1 VNSPKAGSHHS
12 IDQHW
17 IAQHSRP
24 VIFLILTL
32 ALLGA
37 YLAFT
42 IPVSVFP
49 ATNFPRVLIGV
60 DNGVMP
66 IDQMMVTV
74 TRPIEEAV
82 NSVPGLLT
90 VRSITSRGSAEIDLF
105 FRWDVDMFQ
114 TLQYV
119 NAAISRVQPELP
131 TTAKIEA
138 HRMTFASFPIIGYSL
153 TSDTMPQT
161 RLWEMA
167 TYEMKPRL
175 NRLDGVSTV
184 IVQGGQEPE
193 FHITPDPA
201 KLLTAGV
208 TVSDILEAV
217 RRTNLVDSPGLLERN
232 HQLYL
237 GLVNGQVRTP
247 EEIANAVVKNT
258 PAGIPVRIGD
268 IATVAPGVRP
278 VYTIV
283 TANGKPAVL
292 ININRQPDGN
302 TVQVAQEVHDEINRI
317 RRTLPPGIQIAPF
330 YDQSIIV
337 NESIRSVRDAI
348 LLGLIFASIIL
359 VVFLRD
365 WGTSLVAGLVI
376 PVTVMVTFIA
386 LKLMGETF
394 DLMTLGGL
402 AAAVGLVIDDAIV
415 VVENIVLHRD
425 AGQQRLEAIRRAL
438 KEITVPLVFST
449 ITPVVVF
456 IPLIAITGV
465 TGVFFRALAVTMSVS
480 LLTSL
485 ALALTWT
492 PNLSQYFIRGRHDK
506 EGSEAESELPQAPA
520 SPEPNAAE
528 GPEENDNAM
537 KLLAAEE
544 KHLSGFFLR
553 VVNFHERWLRR
564 ALERPRLLILFSA
577 VLIVLSYV
585 CYRFSGSD
593 LLPEMDEGGFTL
605 DYIMPAGSSLAE
617 TNRVVGHVE
626 QMLREVPE
634 VESTSRRTG
643 LQLGLAAVTEANT
656 GDILVKLRAKRDRD
670 IEEIMAE
677 VRARVNRE
685 EPALDV
691 EFVQVLQDMID
702 DLTSAP
708 EPIQI
713 KLFAQDPKLLA
724 EWAEKIGD
732 AIGLD
737 EKTKEPK
744 IKGIVDVLNG
754 IDNTVSGPAVTFQVD
769 PSVAARAGF
778 TAEEVA
784 LDASAIL
791 EGEPAAAPVVA
802 NDRAYT
808 LRVRFPAAN
817 RASLEAMRDTLL
829 VSSSG
834 HTATLGALAAVVENP
849 GQNEIR
855 RENLQRNVAVTA
867 RLEGIDL
874 GSAMAAVQRTIN
886 GMHVPSS
893 IRVEYGGRY
902 EEQQKSFHDLV
913 IVLILAVLLLFIVL
927 LFEFG
932 TFAAP
937 IAILSSALLSTSG
950 VFIALLITRTTFNIS
965 SFMGMIMVIGIVAK
979 NGILLLDADQKM
991 RALGL
996 PAENAMLQAGRRRLR
1011 PIVMTALATVAGML
1025 PLAFAIGAG
1034 SQMLQPLAIA
1044 VIGGVLISMVLSLII
1059 TPAVHFYLSGKDE
1072 APRLQSSAA
1081 V

>member
-1 VNSPKAGSHHS
+1 VNSPKA
-12 IDQHW
+12 DHW
-17 IAQHSRP
+17 IARHSRP

-42 IPVSVFP
+42 IPISVFP
-49 ATNFPRVLIGV
+49 STNFPRVLIGV

-82 NSVPGLLT
+82 NSVPGLLQ
-90 VRSITSRGSAEIDLF
+90 VRSITSRGSAEVDLF

-119 NAAISRVQPELP
+119 NAALSRVQPELP
-131 TTAKIEA
+131 ASAKVEA

-161 RLWEMA
+161 KLWEVA

-184 IVQGGQEPE
+184 VIQGGREPE
-193 FHITPDPA
+193 FHITPDPS
-201 KLLTAGV
+201 KLLAAGV

-217 RRTNLVDSPGLLERN
+217 RRTNLIDSPGLLEQN

-247 EEIANAVVKNT
+247 EQIANAVVKNT

-268 IATVAPGVRP
+268 IGTVAPGVKP
-278 VYTIV
+278 IYTIV

-292 ININRQPDGN
+292 LNINRQPDGN
-302 TVQVAQEVHDEINRI
+302 TVQVAQEVHDEIERI
-317 RRTLPPGIQIAPF
+317 RKTLPPGIRIEPF

-337 NESIRSVRDAI
+337 NESIKSVRDAI
-348 LLGLIFASIIL
+348 LLGLILASIIL

-376 PVTVMVTFIA
+376 PVTIAVTFIA
-386 LKLMGETF
+386 LKVMGETF

-425 AGQQRLEAIRRAL
+425 TGQGRVEAIESAL
-438 KEITVPLVFST
+438 KEITVPLIGST

-456 IPLIAITGV
+456 VPLIVITGV
-465 TGVFFRALAVTMSVS
+465 TGVFFRALAVTMTVA

-485 ALALTWT
+485 GLALTWT
-492 PNLSQYFIRGRHDK
+492 PDLSQYLIQRRRETNGGERSRSQLH
-506 EGSEAESELPQAPA
+506 ETTISAA
-520 SPEPNAAE
+520 STIGPGEPDAQ
-528 GPEENDNAM
+528 
-537 KLLAAEE
+537 KLLATEE
-544 KHLSGFFLR
+544 AHLGGFFLR
-553 VVNFHERWLRR
+553 IVNFHERWLRR
-564 ALERPRLLILFSA
+564 ALERPRLLLIFSLA
-577 VLIVLSYV
+577 LVVVSYV

-593 LLPEMDEGGFTL
+593 LLPEMDEGGFVL

-626 QMLREVPE
+626 QMLREIPE

-656 GDILVKLRAKRDRD
+656 GDVLVKLKSKRDRGID
-670 IEEIMAE
+670 E
-677 VRARVNRE
+677 VIADMRAKIKQE

-691 EFVQVLQDMID
+691 EFTQVLQDMIG
-702 DLTSAP
+702 DLTSVP

-713 KLFAQDPKLLA
+713 KLFSPDAKLLE
-724 EWAEKIGD
+724 EWAPKVAD
-732 AIGLD
+732 AISPD
-737 EKTKEPK
+737 EKTGKGG
-744 IKGIVDVLNG
+744 IKGVVDVRNG
-754 IDNTVSGPAVTFQVD
+754 IENTISGPAVTFNVD

-791 EGEPAAAPVVA
+791 EGEPAPTPVVT

-817 RASLEAMRDTLL
+817 RASLQAMRDTLL
-829 VSSSG
+829 VSSTG
-834 HTATLGALAAVVENP
+834 HTATLGALANMIEIP
-849 GQNEIR
+849 GQTEIR
-855 RENLQRNVAVTA
+855 RENLQRDVAVTA
-867 RLEGIDL
+867 RLEGRDL
-874 GSAMAAVQRTIN
+874 GSGMADVKRVVAGLHI
-886 GMHVPSS
+886 PSS
-893 IRVEYGGRY
+893 IRVEYGGTY
-902 EEQQKSFHDLV
+902 EEQQRSFHDLV
-913 IVLILAVLLLFIVL
+913 MVLVLAILLLFIVL

-937 IAILSSALLSTSG
+937 VAILASALLSTSG
-950 VFIALLITRTTFNIS
+950 VFIALLITNTTFNIS

-979 NGILLLDADQKM
+979 NGILLLDADQRM
-991 RALGL
+991 QALGMT
-996 PAENAMLQAGRRRLR
+996 AEEAILQAGRRRLR
-1011 PIVMTALATVAGML
+1011 PIVMTAMATVAGML
-1025 PLAFAIGAG
+1025 PLAFALGAG

-1044 VIGGVLISMVLSLII
+1044 VIGGVLVSMVLSLII
-1059 TPAVHFYLSGKDE
+1059 TPAVHFSLSGKRMQ
-1072 APRLQSSAA
+1072 AN
-1081 V
+1081 